1 MLDIG
6 GTTTDAGALV
16 HGFPREA
23 GVAVA
28 VGGVRTNFRMPD
40 LVSIGLGGGSI
51 VSEKGAVVGPRSVGR
66 DIHTLGRV
74 FGGSVTTATD
84 VAVALGRASL
94 GAIPAVAEVD
104 ARRAGVTIDTMLAD
118 VVDRVR
124 VTADD
129 LPVILVGGG
138 ALLVGAEGIAGVR
151 SVLRPEHGGVANAI
165 GAALAQVSGEVDRV
179 VSLMHAERHA
189 AIAAATD
196 QACRQAIEAGAAP
209 DSLVTVDV
217 DEVPVAYLPG
227 NAVRLHVKVV
237 GDLP

>member
-1 MLDIG
+1 L
-6 GTTTDAGALV
+6 T

-23 GVAVA
+23 GAAVA

-51 VSEKGAVVGPRSVGR
+51 VSAGGASVGPQSVGR
-66 DIHTLGRV
+66 DIHTQSRV

-84 VAVALGRASL
+84 VAVALGRATL
-94 GAIPAVAEVD
+94 GESPALAD
-104 ARRAGVTIDTMLAD
+104 DLARRAGAEIDAMLAD
-118 VVDRVR
+118 LVDRTK

-138 ALLVGAEGIAGVR
+138 ALLVGAGGIAGVG

-165 GAALAQVSGEVDRV
+165 GAALAQVSGEIDRV
-179 VSLMHAERHA
+179 VSLAETDRRA
-189 AIAAATD
+189 AIATATD
-196 QACRQAIEAGAAP
+196 QARRQAIDAGAAP
-209 DSLVTVDV
+209 DRLTTVEV
-217 DEVPVAYLPG
+217 DEVPLAYLPG